1 MLNSIG
7 PVIAR
12 RRDAET
18 VTYCWEHSVHPS
30 VHSHATVHANNN
42 RMSGTHH
49 CDGSSRAS
57 HLYRHPQDASQYA
70 DSKAVGKQQA
80 FANLHGVLAKNPATL
95 NEATDRE
102 SHHHDDSYSNH
113 ASATSRATLAEDT
126 YDTRVSSNRCSDM
139 HRTTNTECC
148 AMGSNTRCFAIP
160 PQQIITDTC
169 MMNQNPRTQYSGS
182 MAGYEH

>member
-70 DSKAVGKQQA
+70 DSKAVEKQQA
-80 FANLHGVLAKNPATL
+80 FANLHGVLAKNSATL

-102 SHHHDDSYSNH
+102 SHQYDADTYARAYGDDSHNHPHDIYSKVVTNTGCY
-113 ASATSRATLAEDT
+113 AIALQQNNTSKSATMQDRWDIKQLYVQSAP
-126 YDTRVSSNRCSDM
+126 SNRSRSLRHDFSRSRVQC
-139 HRTTNTECC
+139 
-148 AMGSNTRCFAIP
+148 
-160 PQQIITDTC
+160 
-169 MMNQNPRTQYSGS
+169 Y
-182 MAGYEH
+182 

>member
-1 MLNSIG
+1 MTSSHEKRLAKAIRFPSRRDHMLNSIG

-70 DSKAVGKQQA
+70 DSKAVEKQQA

-102 SHHHDDSYSNH
+102 SHQYD
-113 ASATSRATLAEDT
+113 ADT
-126 YDTRVSSNRCSDM
+126 
-139 HRTTNTECC
+139 
-148 AMGSNTRCFAIP
+148 
-160 PQQIITDTC
+160 
-169 MMNQNPRTQYSGS
+169 
-182 MAGYEH
+182 